1 MIEISAQAAIVDQAI
16 KRLPMKKEQRDAL
29 VAARDTLKKLDLLR
43 AKLINAAPNDPG
55 DDIALEL
62 FDLLGLEA
70 VPVVRAYGDRKHAPV
85 PQS

>member
-1 MIEISAQAAIVDQAI
+1 MIEISAQAAIADQAI

-43 AKLINAAPNDPG
+43 AKLLNVAPNDPG
-55 DDIALEL
+55 DDIALDI

-70 VPVVRAYGDRKHAPV
+70 GPVVKEYGDGKHAPV
-85 PQS
+85 PQG